1 MARSVAATFNYI
13 ADQTKEMAELTNRVS
28 NGPDSFFNSKTV
40 AAGGCGDGRCFFI
53 PCGRDV
59 GQNGKVSGGDFQL
72 NSCANK
78 KTQYSP

>member
-1 MARSVAATFNYI
+1 
-13 ADQTKEMAELTNRVS
+13 MAELTNGGS
-28 NGPDSFFNSKTV
+28 NGPDYFFNDKTD
-40 AAGGCGDGRCFFI
+40 AAGERGDGHCFFI

-59 GQNGKVSGGDFQL
+59 GQNGKVSSGDFQL